1 MTLAVRPSALEV
13 FVRREFA
20 APREVVFAA
29 WTDERLIGRWWAPRT
44 YTTLACSMDVR
55 PGGAWSRRLKAPD
68 GGLIS
73 EHGVYREVVA
83 PERLVIACTLD
94 DPHGVARL
102 EELIHVAFEQ
112 SGSRTRLLLNSTA
125 RGSGTEAA
133 VMLAGMHKGWAQT
146 VDRLSILLNPL
157 RDKEM

>member
-1 MTLAVRPSALEV
+1 VKQEETVVITRI
-13 FVRREFA
+13 FD
-20 APREVVFAA
+20 APRSRVFEA
-29 WTDERLIGRWWAPRT
+29 WTRAEHLAQWFGPRGFRIT
-44 YTTLACSMDVR
+44 DCECDAR
-55 PGGAWSRRLKAPD
+55 PGGILRLCMRSPRGEAYWVR
-68 GGLIS
+68 
-73 EHGVYREVVA
+73 GVYREVVA

-94 DPHGVARL
+94 DQHGVARL
-102 EELIHVAFEQ
+102 EELIDVAFEQ

-146 VDRLSILLNPL
+146 VDRLSILLNPQ